1 MVMQNKNY
9 LDCFISNK
17 FLVITSLFV
26 STTLYVI
33 QRMAQLPLL
42 FSLIAMI
49 GYLKGRA
56 LILHKPLKAY
66 LL

>member
-1 MVMQNKNY
+1 
-9 LDCFISNK
+9 
-17 FLVITSLFV
+17 
-26 STTLYVI
+26 
-33 QRMAQLPLL
+33 MAQLPLL

-56 LILHKPLKAY
+56 LIVHKPLKAY